1 MHRDQISEDE
11 IIRDWT
17 FSTLDKQL
25 LYKLNKNNRIWA
37 GVQLCAL
44 RLYGRLLENPN
55 EILGQVISYICRQL
69 DLAPTINICKPQ
81 RKATYIE
88 HRRLIFEHLQFSNF
102 DPSAKAKL
110 ENWII
115 VKTQEGQILTEQ
127 LYNKAEQFLILN
139 KIVLPSIKQLKRII
153 SSICNKYQQQLF
165 DKFYQNSN
173 ENLEKLINEVL
184 TIPSEK
190 NISWFQKFKEYPA
203 SATITLLE
211 KYLDKY
217 HRISQLNIKDIDIG
231 IFSTEFIKHL
241 YNANLG

>member
-1 MHRDQISEDE
+1 MHSDQISEDE

-88 HRRLIFEHLQFSNF
+88 HRHALSRWIFFANHGKFQVGDYE
-102 DPSAKAKL
+102 
-110 ENWII
+110 EIM
-115 VKTQEGQILTEQ
+115 
-127 LYNKAEQFLILN
+127 NKASCLSLQMLYYY
-139 KIVLPSIKQLKRII
+139 RI
-153 SSICNKYQQQLF
+153 
-165 DKFYQNSN
+165 
-173 ENLEKLINEVL
+173 
-184 TIPSEK
+184 P
-190 NISWFQKFKEYPA
+190 
-203 SATITLLE
+203 
-211 KYLDKY
+211 
-217 HRISQLNIKDIDIG
+217 
-231 IFSTEFIKHL
+231 
-241 YNANLG
+241 